1 MRERVFSLETEY
13 AIAFQTQGGNQSPN
27 EELIVK
33 ALCQKLEERCGIPG
47 SQFLVNGSKFYYDV
61 GHAEWSLP
69 ECRSAYEAVVYDKA
83 ADYTLSSIIP
93 DAEQVLINQGFQGQ
107 LLLIKN
113 NVDAS
118 GNTYGCHENYLAQ
131 RQTQWLG
138 SEDYLWL
145 TKRYLIPF
153 LVTRQVFCGAG
164 RVGFGQKLE
173 EGIGFQ
179 LMQRAD
185 FIEELV
191 SSETRKQRAIL
202 SLAREHEPL
211 AKGNYRRLHLILAD
225 TNMSGWAT
233 YLKLG
238 TTGIILRM
246 LEDMDFREIPH
257 LLDPIQTLRQISRDP
272 SCTVEVSLQDGRQLT
287 AIEIQRI
294 YLEQAKRYFGEHPIS
309 ADEQRIMQIWEDVLN
324 QLTTDPMQ
332 LVGKLDWVTKKSF
345 MERYLQS
352 VGMQWKEVLQ
362 GSEVYYKLLQLDIF
376 YHDLFIENSLFYRL
390 LKDKPDTLVTAKEV
404 LTAQSSP
411 PPYTRAWVRGTAIAA
426 SRDMG
431 LNVEVDR
438 WDDLKVN
445 NRKVVLPDPLKFFSP
460 ELYVILSNS
469 TALETVTE
477 RSRYNIVIFSSDH
490 NIGQNIANQL
500 VGLGYKQARL
510 QDKPNPE
517 FNIKWNNASNWM
529 IDEIG
534 DIICRELELDDVQIC
549 RRYGEGR
556 NDCIDINLGGLVAPS
571 LPILQRDRYSI
582 TIISSN
588 LEMGESLA
596 DELGS
601 INYRTD
607 IVLPEGTSGFSIK
620 WGSATEAVIDEIVS
634 ILCRKFA
641 LSNAQIKRLHK
652 LNLEDDR
659 IFISLYTLPKSFFQ
673 RVINFGKRIIIDSNN
688 S

>member
-13 AIAFQTQGGNQSPN
+13 AIAFQTQGGNQPPN
-27 EELIVK
+27 KELIVK
-33 ALCQKLEERCGIPG
+33 ALCQQLEERCGIPG

-83 ADYTLSSIIP
+83 ADQTLSSIIA
-93 DAEQVLINQGFQGQ
+93 DAERVLINQGFQGQ
-107 LLLIKN
+107 LLVIKN

-138 SEDYLWL
+138 WEDYLWL

-185 FIEELV
+185 FIEEVV

-225 TNMSGWAT
+225 TNMLGWAT

-238 TTGIILRM
+238 TTGIMLRM
-246 LEDMDFREIPH
+246 LEDMGFREIPH

-272 SCTVEVSLQDGRQLT
+272 SCSVQVPLQDGRQLT

-294 YLEQAKRYFGEHPIS
+294 YLEQAKGYFGQHPIS
-309 ADEQRIMQIWEDVLN
+309 ADEQQIMQIWEDVLN
-324 QLTTDPMQ
+324 QLATDPMQ
-332 LVGKLDWVTKKSF
+332 LFGKLDWVTKKSL
-345 MERYLQS
+345 MDRYLQN
-352 VGMQWKEVLQ
+352 VGMQWGEVLP
-362 GSEVYYKLLQLDIF
+362 GEEVYYKLLQLDIF
-376 YHDLFIENSLFYRL
+376 YHNLCSENNLFYRL
-390 LKDKPDTLVTAKEV
+390 LKDKPDTLVTAEEV
-404 LTAQSSP
+404 LIAQSSP

-426 SRDMG
+426 SRKMG
-431 LNVEVDR
+431 LNVEIDR

-460 ELYVILSNS
+460 ELYAILSNS
-469 TALETVTE
+469 AALPTVTE
-477 RSRYNIVIFSSDH
+477 HSRYNIVIFSSDN
-490 NIGQNIANQL
+490 NIGQNLANKL

-510 QDKPNPE
+510 QDKPNLE
-517 FNIKWNNASNWM
+517 FNIKWNNASNSM
-529 IDEIG
+529 IDEIVN
-534 DIICRELELDDVQIC
+534 IMCQELELDDVQIC

-556 NDCIDINLGGLVAPS
+556 NDCIHINLGGLVAPS

-582 TIISSN
+582 TIMSPN
-588 LEMGESLA
+588 LDMGESLA

-601 INYRTD
+601 INYRTH
-607 IVLPEGTSGFSIK
+607 IVLPEPTSEFSIK

-634 ILCRKFA
+634 ILSKKFA
-641 LSNAQIKRLHK
+641 LRNTQIKRLQK
-652 LNLEDDR
+652 FNLEDNR
-659 IFISLYTLPKSFFQ
+659 IFISLYSPRNGFLQKFL
-673 RVINFGKRIIIDSNN
+673 NFGKRIVIV
-688 S
+688 